1 MSPALGLMAF
11 AILIAAVT
19 WLSLR
24 LVPMSQLDVL
34 PSRCRRRIR
43 WRQLNARWIYLCC
56 AAFAIGAGL
65 THLSS

>member
-24 LVPMSQLDVL
+24 LVPMSELDVL
-34 PSRCRRRIR
+34 PARCRRRIR
-43 WRQLNARWIYLCC
+43 WYQVNARWVYLCC
-56 AAFAIGAGL
+56 AALAAGAGL
-65 THLSS
+65 THLSN